1 MVDKKRRKRR
11 KDGGKTVQA
20 GNTGGNSIPI
30 HSSAPPVSTVA
41 SDVVFDAEK
50 YRHHVA
56 HFDMPDD
63 RKAELLFAVWQ
74 IMQSFVDRAFGD
86 DPVQL
91 ALAAR
96 HVDALDEQDES
107 AGPSVVGS
115 SHNHD
120 NQQGLTNAFRPNA
133 AGARGKEDSSA

>member
-1 MVDKKRRKRR
+1 M
-11 KDGGKTVQA
+11 T
-20 GNTGGNSIPI
+20 T
-30 HSSAPPVSTVA
+30 HSSAPPSPPVA
-41 SDVVFDAEK
+41 PDAVFDADK
-50 YRHHVA
+50 YRHHVE
-56 HFDMPDD
+56 HLDMPDD
-63 RKAELLFAVWQ
+63 RKAELLFSVWQ

>member
-1 MVDKKRRKRR
+1 MVDKTKRKTG
-11 KDGGKTVQA
+11 KDGDKTVQA
-20 GNTGGNSIPI
+20 GNKGGNSITT
-30 HSSAPPVSTVA
+30 HSSALPPLPVA
-41 SDVVFDAEK
+41 PDSAFDADK

-56 HFDMPDD
+56 HLDMPDD
-63 RKAELLFAVWQ
+63 RKAELLFSVWQ

-115 SHNHD
+115 SPNHD
-120 NQQGLTNAFRPNA
+120 TQKGLTNAFRPNA